1 MPLGTRRRRGRMSKV
16 VSEVVAHPSLAA
28 LKKNKKNKK
37 RNGQSSWLTLEFA
50 IPHGIG
56 RGRRMWIAWASWQL
70 QASLPI
76 ELHTPHSQPL
86 APITHYQHLVKPLLL
101 LLPSSAMMS
110 NQICSSLGIPS
121 QTETERQTEPLAISL
136 VMLKW
141 VLGMASGMWVLLQHP
156 RTHVF
161 GIPSSSFPIRPS
173 SSSLQTTKPPQ
184 QQQNPLPTVP
194 PRKQKEN
201 GNNTTTTTSN
211 NSSSNDFWF
220 WSFFVHHNP
229 QTLKHPKHNIDLDVL
244 LRIINSLSFPSQSL
258 VPPRLV
264 FNFFFST
271 LKNQS
276 NSLRITAPKKTGT
289 KSDLRILWTSG
300 SDSSSRATCASDS
313 SFFLFFSSVYWFSGS
328 C

>member
-1 MPLGTRRRRGRMSKV
+1 MPLGTRRRRGRKRKAA
-16 VSEVVAHPSLAA
+16 SEVVEHPSLAA

-37 RNGQSSWLTLEFA
+37 KRKGQSSWLTLEFA
-50 IPHGIG
+50 TPHGIG

-76 ELHTPHSQPL
+76 ELHIPHSQPL
-86 APITHYQHLVKPLLL
+86 APITHYQHLVNPLFL

-121 QTETERQTEPLAISL
+121 QTDRQTEPLAISL

-173 SSSLQTTKPPQ
+173 SSSLQTIKPPQ
-184 QQQNPLPTVP
+184 QQQNPLPTIQP
-194 PRKQKEN
+194 TKQKEN
-201 GNNTTTTTSN
+201 GNNTTTTTS
-211 NSSSNDFWF
+211 SSNDFWF
-220 WSFFVHHNP
+220 WSFFLHHNP
-229 QTLKHPKHNIDLDVL
+229 QTLKHPKHNIDLDL
-244 LRIINSLSFPSQSL
+244 LRIIISLSFPSQSL

-276 NSLRITAPKKTGT
+276 NSLRISAPKKTET
-289 KSDLRILWTSG
+289 KSDQRIL
-300 SDSSSRATCASDS
+300 
-313 SFFLFFSSVYWFSGS
+313 
-328 C
+328 